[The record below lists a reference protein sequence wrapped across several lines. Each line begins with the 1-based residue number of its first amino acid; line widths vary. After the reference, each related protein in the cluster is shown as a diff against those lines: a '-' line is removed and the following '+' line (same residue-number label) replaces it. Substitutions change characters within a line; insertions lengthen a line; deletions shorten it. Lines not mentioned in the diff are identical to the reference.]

1 MNRREILKYTAFAT
15 GAAVSGS
22 LASIILSGCGSDAA
36 EKALADSYQA
46 KFFAEGEMTQ
56 LRSLVDVILPKTDSP
71 SATDVGVHK
80 IMDSMVGEV
89 YTAER
94 QAEFRKGF
102 TALTDYLN
110 KAGFAGKPIAEQTQI
125 LKTLDAA
132 KDDASLKAVRDAY
145 LDVKQQSIAYY
156 LSNAEIGTKYLNYL
170 PVPGKYEACIS
181 VEEAG
186 GKMWAI

>member
-36 EKALADSYQA
+36 DKALADGYKA

-56 LRSLVDVILPKTDSP
+56 LRSIMDVILPKTDSP

-125 LKTLDAA
+125 LKTIDAA
-132 KDDASLKAVRDAY
+132 MDNASLKAVRDAY
-145 LDVKQQSIAYY
+145 LDVKQQSIAYF
-156 LSNAEIGTKYLNYL
+156 LSNKEIGMKYLNYL
-170 PVPGKYEACIS
+170 PVPGKYESCIS

-186 GKMWAI
+186 GKLWAI

>member
-36 EKALADSYQA
+36 DKALADGYKA
-46 KFFAEGEMTQ
+46 KFFTEGEMTQ
-56 LRSLVDVILPKTDSP
+56 LQSIMDVILPKTDSP
-71 SATDVGVHK
+71 SASEVGVHK

-94 QAEFRKGF
+94 QAEFRKGL
-102 TALTDYLN
+102 TSLTDYLD

-125 LKTLDAA
+125 LKTLAA
-132 KDDASLKAVRDAY
+132 SSDEATKPVRDAFK
-145 LDVKQQSIAYY
+145 DVKQQTIAYY
-156 LSNAEIGTKYLNYL
+156 LSNKEIGMKYLNYL

-186 GKMWAI
+186 GKLWAI

>member
-1 MNRREILKYTAFAT
+1 MNRREILKYTALAT

-36 EKALADSYQA
+36 DKAVADGFQA
-46 KFFAEGEMTQ
+46 KFFAEGEMMQ

-71 SATDVGVHK
+71 SASEVGVHK

-89 YTAER
+89 YTVER
-94 QAEFRKGF
+94 QAEFRKGYA
-102 TALTDYLN
+102 ALMEYLTN
-110 KAGFAGKPIAEQTQI
+110 AGFFDKKAAEHVQI
-125 LKTLDAA
+125 LKTLG
-132 KDDASLKAVRDAY
+132 ASTDEATKPIRDAFK
-145 LDVKQQSIAYY
+145 DMKQQSIAYY
-156 LSNAEIGTKYLNYL
+156 LSNKEIGTKYLNYL

>member
-1 MNRREILKYTAFAT
+1 MDRRTILKYTALAT
-15 GAAVSGS
+15 GATLSGS
-22 LASIILSGCGSDAA
+22 LTSIILSGCGSDAA
-36 EKALADSYQA
+36 DKALAEGYQA

-56 LRSLVDVILPKTDSP
+56 LRTLVDVILPKTDSP
-71 SATDVGVHK
+71 SASEVGVHK

-89 YTAER
+89 YTADK

-110 KAGFAGKPIAEQTQI
+110 KAGFADKPIAEQTQI
-125 LKTLDAA
+125 LKTLAA
-132 KDDASLKAVRDAY
+132 STDEATKPVREAFND
-145 LDVKQQSIAYY
+145 LRQQSIAYY
-156 LSNAEIGTKYLNYL
+156 LSNKEIGTKYLNYL

-186 GKMWAI
+186 GKLWAI